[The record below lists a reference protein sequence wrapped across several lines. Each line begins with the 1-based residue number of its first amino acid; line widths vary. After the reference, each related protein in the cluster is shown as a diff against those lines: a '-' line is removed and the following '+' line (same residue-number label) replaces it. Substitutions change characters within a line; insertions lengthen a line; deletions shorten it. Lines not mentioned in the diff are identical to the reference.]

1 MKTITLSVEDAVY
14 EQSRMI
20 AAERKTSLASLVGE
34 YLQELS
40 VNDQHR
46 RKARQEIRS
55 MMDAFDGK
63 VGRMP
68 SREERNA
75 RS

>member
-14 EQSRMI
+14 EQSRVI
-20 AAERKTSLASLVGE
+20 AAEHKTTLASLVVE
-34 YLQELS
+34 YLQDLS
-40 VNDQHR
+40 ATDQHR
-46 RKARQEIRS
+46 RNARQEMLS
-55 MMDAFDGK
+55 MMSSFDGK

>member
-1 MKTITLSVEDAVY
+1 METITLSVEDAVH
-14 EQSRMI
+14 EQSHLI
-20 AAERKTSLASLVGE
+20 AAERKTTVASLVGE

-40 VNDQHR
+40 THDQHR
-46 RKARQEIRS
+46 RKARQEMTS
-55 MMDAFDGK
+55 MMGTFDGK

-75 RS
+75 RG

>member
-14 EQSRMI
+14 EQSRII
-20 AAERKTSLASLVGE
+20 AAEHKTTLASLVAGCLE
-34 YLQELS
+34 DLTAK
-40 VNDQHR
+40 DQHR
-46 RKARQEIRS
+46 RKAREEIVS
-55 MMDAFDGK
+55 MISTFDGK

-75 RS
+75 CG